1 MKKFLQQRNERLF
14 NKLFENQG
22 VTIKELDVAK
32 MTAWQA
38 IEEEEELEEE
48 ETLEE
53 VHAHRPDELGSED
66 SDDTEEEIDDEEID
80 DLAEDVGL

>member
-14 NKLFENQG
+14 NKLFEKQG

-38 IEEEEELEEE
+38 LEEEELEEE
-48 ETLEE
+48 ENLEE
-53 VHAHRPDELGSED
+53 VQGVVIDPETTQAS
-66 SDDTEEEIDDEEID
+66 TDDEEDEEVDELVKDTGI
-80 DLAEDVGL
+80 

>member
-1 MKKFLQQRNERLF
+1 MKKILQQRNERLF

-22 VTIKELDVAK
+22 IKIQELDVAQK
-32 MTAWQA
+32 TAWQA

-53 VHAHRPDELGSED
+53 VHAHGPDQLEKDEEEAA
-66 SDDTEEEIDDEEID
+66 TEEESEEEQED
-80 DLAEDVGL
+80 DLPIA

>member
-38 IEEEEELEEE
+38 IEEEELEEE

-53 VHAHRPDELGSED
+53 TAAHLLTDPKDEELPGDEESAG
-66 SDDTEEEIDDEEID
+66 EEEQK
-80 DLAEDVGL
+80 

>member
-1 MKKFLQQRNERLF
+1 MKKLLQQRNERLF

-38 IEEEEELEEE
+38 IEEEELEEE

-53 VHAHRPDELGSED
+53 VHAHRPDELGGEE
-66 SDDTEEEIDDEEID
+66 SDDAEEEIDDEEID
-80 DLAEDVGL
+80 DLAKDVGL